1 MFNLKDKTAL
11 VTGAS
16 GGIGASIALALH
28 KQGAKVCITG
38 TNLKKLNQ
46 INQDSSMAFSQ
57 VVCDL
62 SNREDLKKIIPSVE
76 DKLGKIDIL
85 INNAGITR
93 DQLMMRM
100 QDDIWDEVIQTN
112 LNSSF
117 YLSKSVIKGMMKRKF
132 GRIIQISSVVAF
144 TGNPGQS
151 NYVASKAALVGMTKS
166 LALEVASRNITVNCI
181 APGFIRTPMTNV
193 LNEDQQEKLMQ
204 KIPMQRFG
212 SPADIAAAS
221 VYLSSDEASYIT
233 GTTIHVNGGLAMF

>member
-1 MFNLKDKTAL
+1 MFNLKNKTAL

-46 INQDSSMAFSQ
+46 INQDSSMAYSQ

-181 APGFIRTPMTNV
+181 APGFIRTPMTSV

-204 KIPMQRFG
+204 KIPIQRFG

>member
-76 DKLGKIDIL
+76 EKLGKIDIL

-181 APGFIRTPMTNV
+181 APGFIRTPMTNA

>member
-1 MFNLKDKTAL
+1 MFNLKNKTAL

-46 INQDSSMAFSQ
+46 INQDSSMAYSQ

-76 DKLGKIDIL
+76 EKLGKIDIL

>member
-1 MFNLKDKTAL
+1 MFNLKDKTVL

-16 GGIGASIALALH
+16 GGIGESIAVALY

-38 TNLKKLNQ
+38 TNLEKLNK
-46 INQDSSMAFSQ
+46 INKESSMAFNQ

-62 SNREDLKKIIPSVE
+62 SNKEDLKKLIPSVE
-76 DKLGKIDIL
+76 KDLGKIDIL

-100 QDDIWDEVIQTN
+100 KDEIWDEVIQTN
-112 LNSSF
+112 LNSAF

-144 TGNPGQS
+144 TGNPGQA

-181 APGFIRTPMTNV
+181 APGFIKTPMTES
-193 LNEDQQEKLMQ
+193 LNEDQQDKLMQ
-204 KIPMQRFG
+204 KIPIQRFG
-212 SPADIAAAS
+212 MPEDIAAAS
-221 VYLSSDEASYIT
+221 VYLSSNEASYIT

>member
-1 MFNLKDKTAL
+1 MFNLKNKTAL

-57 VVCDL
+57 VLCDL

-181 APGFIRTPMTNV
+181 APGFIRTPMTSV
-193 LNEDQQEKLMQ
+193 LNEDQQEKLIQ
-204 KIPMQRFG
+204 KIPIQRFG

>member
-1 MFNLKDKTAL
+1 MFDLKDKTAL

-16 GGIGASIALALH
+16 GGIGASIAMALL

-38 TNLKKLNQ
+38 TNLEKLNK
-46 INQDSSMAFSQ
+46 INKDASMAFSQ
-57 VVCDL
+57 IVCDL
-62 SNREDLKKIIPSVE
+62 SNKEDLKKLIPSVE
-76 DKLGKIDIL
+76 KDLGKIDIL

-100 QDDIWDEVIQTN
+100 KDEIWDEVIQTN
-112 LNSSF
+112 LNSAF

-144 TGNPGQS
+144 TGNPGQA

-181 APGFIRTPMTNV
+181 APGFIKTPMTET
-193 LNEDQQEKLMQ
+193 LNEVQQNQLMQ
-204 KIPMQRFG
+204 KIPIQRFG
-212 SPADIAAAS
+212 MPEDIAAAS
-221 VYLSSDEASYIT
+221 VYLSSNEASYIT
-233 GTTIHVNGGLAMF
+233 GTTVHVNGGLAMF

>member
-1 MFNLKDKTAL
+1 MFDLKDKIAL

-16 GGIGASIALALH
+16 GGIGGSIAMALH

-38 TNLKKLNQ
+38 TNLEKLNN
-46 INQDSSMAFSQ
+46 INKESSMAFSQ
-57 VVCDL
+57 IVCDL
-62 SNREDLKKIIPSVE
+62 SNKEDLQKLIPSVE
-76 DKLGKIDIL
+76 KDLGKIDIL

-100 QDDIWDEVIQTN
+100 KDEIWDEVIQTN
-112 LNSSF
+112 LNSAF
-117 YLSKSVIKGMMKRKF
+117 YLSKSVIKGMMRRKF

-144 TGNPGQS
+144 TGNPGQA

-181 APGFIRTPMTNV
+181 APGFIKTPMTEA
-193 LNEDQQEKLMQ
+193 LNEDQQNKLMQ
-204 KIPMQRFG
+204 KIPIQRFG
-212 SPADIAAAS
+212 MPEDIASAS
-221 VYLSSDEASYIT
+221 VYLSSNEASYIT